1 MSREIRVCRAPRIE
15 AEIRVPGDKS
25 MSHRAAMLSALS
37 DGTCHLHNYL
47 MGEDCLGTLQV
58 LQQLGVRI
66 ESGAPGEFVVHGCSG
81 RFKPPAADLDCGNSG
96 TTMRL
101 MSGLLAA
108 QPFRSRLIGDA
119 SLSRRPMKRVM
130 DPLRK
135 MGAHMTTEGA
145 GECPPLIIEGRP
157 DLHPIEYLL
166 PVASAQVKSAV
177 LLAGLFA
184 KGKTT
189 VIQPVPTR
197 DHTERMLEYFG
208 VPVEGVGE
216 RISVEGGKLPQ
227 ARDFDVPGDISSAA
241 FWLVVGAAQP
251 GARLTIKNVGLN
263 PTRTGILDVLRRMG
277 ADISIERNDDG
288 TGEPAGDVEIHGAEL
303 LGTTIG
309 GTEIPNVIDE
319 LPVLAVAAALA
330 VGTTAIKDAAELR
343 VKESD
348 RLAVVAHHLRAMGAD
363 VTEHPDGMEIR
374 GGRPLHGARL
384 TSHGDHRI
392 AMAFAVAGLFAE
404 GETVIEDTA
413 CVETSYPGFAEQ
425 LRALS
430 HG

>member
-1 MSREIRVCRAPRIE
+1 MSMEIRVSRAPRIN
-15 AEIRVPGDKS
+15 AEIKVPGDKS

-47 MGEDCLGTLQV
+47 MGEDCLGTIRV
-58 LQQLGVRI
+58 LQQLGVKI
-66 ESGAPGEFVVHGCSG
+66 ERSGSGEFIIYGCRG
-81 RFKPPAADLDCGNSG
+81 RFQAPADDLDCGNSG

-108 QPFRSRLIGDA
+108 QPFCSRLVGDA

-135 MGAHMTTEGA
+135 MGARMETEGA
-145 GECPPLIIEGRP
+145 GDCPPLIIEGTTS
-157 DLHPIEYLL
+157 LHPLEYQL

-184 KGKTT
+184 GGKST
-189 VIQPVPTR
+189 VIEPVATR

-208 VPVEGVGE
+208 VPVERVGN
-216 RISVEGGKLPQ
+216 RTSVEGVRRPQ

-241 FWLVVGAAQP
+241 FWLVAAAAQP
-251 GARLTIKNVGLN
+251 GARLKIKNVGLN
-263 PTRTGILDVLRRMG
+263 PTRTGILHVLQRMG
-277 ADISIERNDDG
+277 ADIRTARTDHG
-288 TGEPAGDVEIHGAEL
+288 PGEPAGDVEVNGANLHG
-303 LGTTIG
+303 TSIG
-309 GTEIPNVIDE
+309 GAEIPNVIDE

-330 VGTTAIKDAAELR
+330 EGTTVIKDAAELR

-348 RLAVVAHHLRAMGAD
+348 RLAVVAHHLQAMGAD
-363 VTEHPDGMEIR
+363 VIEHADGMEIH

-384 TSHGDHRI
+384 PSHGDHRI

-404 GETVIEDTA
+404 GATVLEDTA

-425 LRALS
+425 LQVVS

>member
-1 MSREIRVCRAPRIE
+1 
-15 AEIRVPGDKS
+15 
-25 MSHRAAMLSALS
+25 
-37 DGTCHLHNYL
+37 
-47 MGEDCLGTLQV
+47 
-58 LQQLGVRI
+58 
-66 ESGAPGEFVVHGCSG
+66 
-81 RFKPPAADLDCGNSG
+81 
-96 TTMRL
+96 
-101 MSGLLAA
+101 
-108 QPFRSRLIGDA
+108 
-119 SLSRRPMKRVM
+119 MKRVM

-135 MGAHMTTEGA
+135 MGARMETESPGD
-145 GECPPLIIEGRP
+145 CPPLTIQGTDSLCP
-157 DLHPIEYLL
+157 LEYKL

-197 DHTERMLEYFG
+197 DHTERMLEFFG
-208 VPVEGVGE
+208 VPVEVVGE

-241 FWLVVGAAQP
+241 FWLVLAAAQP

-277 ADISIERNDDG
+277 ADISIDRKDRG
-288 TGEPAGDVEIHGAEL
+288 PGEPSGDVVVRGAQL
-303 LGTTIG
+303 HGTTIG
-309 GTEIPNVIDE
+309 GAEIPNVIDE
-319 LPVLAVAAALA
+319 LPVLAVAAALSEGNT
-330 VGTTAIKDAAELR
+330 VIKDAAELR

-348 RLAVVAHHLRAMGAD
+348 RLAVVAHHLQAMGAE

-374 GGRPLHGARL
+374 GGRPLHGACL
-384 TSHGDHRI
+384 PSHGDHRI

-404 GETVIEDTA
+404 GETFLEDTA

-425 LRALS
+425 LCALS

>member
-1 MSREIRVCRAPRIE
+1 MSMEIRVSRAPRIN
-15 AEIRVPGDKS
+15 AEIKVPGDKS

-37 DGTCHLHNYL
+37 NGTCHLHNYL
-47 MGEDCLGTLQV
+47 MGEDCLGTIRV
-58 LQQLGVRI
+58 LQQLGVKI
-66 ESGAPGEFVVHGCSG
+66 ESRGPGEFIVHGCRG
-81 RFKPPAADLDCGNSG
+81 RFESPTGDLDCGNSG

-101 MSGLLAA
+101 ISGLLAA
-108 QPFRSRLIGDA
+108 QPFRVRLTGDA

-135 MGAHMTTEGA
+135 MGARMETEGA
-145 GECPPLIIEGRP
+145 GDCPPLIIEGTNSP
-157 DLHPIEYLL
+157 SAMEYKL

-184 KGKTT
+184 HGKTT
-189 VIQPVPTR
+189 VIQPVATR

-208 VPVEGVGE
+208 VPVEVNGE

-241 FWLVVGAAQP
+241 FWLVAAAAQP
-251 GARLTIKNVGLN
+251 GSRLKIKNAGLN
-263 PTRTGILDVLRRMG
+263 PTRTGILDVLKRMG
-277 ADISIERNDDG
+277 ADIRIERMDDG
-288 TGEPAGDVEIHGAEL
+288 TGEPAGDVEIQGAAL
-303 LGTTIG
+303 HGTTIG
-309 GTEIPNVIDE
+309 GAEIPNVIDE

-330 VGTTAIKDAAELR
+330 DGTSIIKDAAELR

-348 RLAVVAHHLRAMGAD
+348 RLAVVAHHLQAMGAD

-404 GETVIEDTA
+404 GETVIDETA

-425 LRALS
+425 LHALS

>member
-1 MSREIRVCRAPRIE
+1 MSMEIRVSRAPRIN
-15 AEIRVPGDKS
+15 AEIKVPGDKS

-47 MGEDCLGTLQV
+47 MGEDCLGTIRV
-58 LQQLGVRI
+58 LQQLGVKI
-66 ESGAPGEFVVHGCSG
+66 ESGGPGEFIVHGCRG
-81 RFKPPAADLDCGNSG
+81 RFESPAEDLDCGNSG

-108 QPFRSRLIGDA
+108 QSFRVRLTGDA

-135 MGAHMTTEGA
+135 MGARMETEGA
-145 GECPPLIIEGRP
+145 GDCPPLVIEGTNSP
-157 DLHPIEYLL
+157 SALEYKL

-184 KGKTT
+184 HGKTT
-189 VIQPVPTR
+189 VIQPVATR

-208 VPVEGVGE
+208 VPVEVSGE

-241 FWLVVGAAQP
+241 FWLVAAAAQP
-251 GARLTIKNVGLN
+251 GARLKIKNVGLN
-263 PTRTGILDVLRRMG
+263 PTRTGILDVLKRMG
-277 ADISIERNDDG
+277 ADIRIERMDDG
-288 TGEPAGDVEIHGAEL
+288 TGEPAGDVEIQGAAL
-303 LGTTIG
+303 HGTTIG
-309 GTEIPNVIDE
+309 GAEIPNVIDE

-330 VGTTAIKDAAELR
+330 DGTTIIKDAAELR

-348 RLAVVAHHLRAMGAD
+348 RLAVVAHHLQAMGAD
-363 VTEHPDGMEIR
+363 LTEHPDGMEIR

-404 GETVIEDTA
+404 GETVIDDTA

-425 LRALS
+425 LHALS

>member
-1 MSREIRVCRAPRIE
+1 MSMEIRVSRAARID
-15 AEIRVPGDKS
+15 AEIKVPGDKS

-37 DGTCHLHNYL
+37 DGKCHLHNYL
-47 MGEDCLGTLQV
+47 MGEDCLGTIRV
-58 LQQLGVRI
+58 LQQLGVKI
-66 ESGAPGEFVVHGCSG
+66 ERRGPGEFIVHGCRG
-81 RFKPPAADLDCGNSG
+81 RFESPTGDLDCGNSG

-108 QPFRSRLIGDA
+108 QPFRVRLTGDA

-135 MGAHMTTEGA
+135 MGVLMETEGA
-145 GECPPLIIEGRP
+145 GDCPPMVIEGTNS
-157 DLHPIEYLL
+157 LSALEYKL

-184 KGKTT
+184 GGKTT
-189 VIQPVPTR
+189 VIQPVATR

-208 VPVEGVGE
+208 VPVEVNGE
-216 RISVEGGKLPQ
+216 RISVEGGKLPH

-241 FWLVVGAAQP
+241 FWLVAAAAQP
-251 GARLTIKNVGLN
+251 GSRLKIKNAGLN
-263 PTRTGILDVLRRMG
+263 PTRTGILDVLKRMG
-277 ADISIERNDDG
+277 ADIRIERKDDG
-288 TGEPAGDVEIHGAEL
+288 TGEPAGDVEIQGAKL
-303 LGTTIG
+303 HGTTIG
-309 GTEIPNVIDE
+309 GAEIPNVIDE

-330 VGTTAIKDAAELR
+330 DGTTIIKDAAELR

-348 RLAVVAHHLRAMGAD
+348 RLAVVAHHLQAMGAV
-363 VTEHPDGMEIR
+363 VTEHADGMEIR
-374 GGRPLHGARL
+374 GGRPLHEARL

-404 GETVIEDTA
+404 GETVIENTE
-413 CVETSYPGFAEQ
+413 CVETSFPGFAEQ
-425 LRALS
+425 LRALG